1 MTSDMPKQAP
11 EHSDRRQFDR
21 RKFMATLEIEW
32 GSSVLVGVVRD
43 IGPQGLFVLMTQPLW
58 IGASF
63 SARLMLN
70 PPLDLKCTVRRV
82 EPGTGMGVTFDNLDE
97 RTNAQLQEL
106 FVKLPQV

>member
-21 RKFMATLEIEW
+21 RKFMGTLEIEW
-32 GSSVLVGVVRD
+32 GSSRLVGVVRD

-82 EPGTGMGVTFDNLDE
+82 EPGTGIGVTFDKLDE
-97 RTNAQLQEL
+97 RTSAQLQEL